1 MINKNYFCLNEIIIQ
16 LNITVFGSG
25 NITDS
30 NPLYGDAVSFG
41 EIAAKNGF
49 NIISGGYGGIMEAA
63 SKGAYL
69 SGGKT
74 KGITVRIWSRNP
86 NSYLTEIIQT
96 DSLFERLLKLINF
109 GDIYL
114 FFEGGTGTL
123 LELAS
128 IMELISKGSISE
140 TKPVIFYRNY
150 WKPVINLIE
159 NEPGVRKLISEEKI
173 FYIQRPEELIRITN
187 NICKQL

>member
-1 MINKNYFCLNEIIIQ
+1 M
-16 LNITVFGSG
+16 NITVFGSG
-25 NITDS
+25 NITDA
-30 NPLYGDAVSFG
+30 NPLYRDAVSFG

-49 NIISGGYGGIMEAA
+49 NIVSGGYGGIMEAV
-63 SKGAYL
+63 SKGAYE

-74 KGITVRIWSRNP
+74 TGITVRIWNRNP

-96 DSLFERLLKLINF
+96 DSLFERLLRLIDY

-114 FFEGGTGTL
+114 FLEGGTGTL

-140 TKPVIFYRNY
+140 TKPVIFHGKY
-150 WKPVINLIE
+150 WKPVIDLIK
-159 NEPGVRKLISEEKI
+159 NEPSIRKLISEEKI
-173 FYIQRPEELIRITN
+173 FYIQRPEELIEITN